1 MGPDQEIPYKWELWN
16 VSILQGC
23 TIEGFRQGVRQIIKF
38 IVFFKILQTSVC
50 KSGGLMT
57 KEMLQ

>member
-1 MGPDQEIPYKWELWN
+1 MGPDQEIPYKWELWK
-16 VSILQGC
+16 VSILQGS

-38 IVFFKILQTSVC
+38 IVFFKISQTSVC